1 MLYKFFLIYYYSLKL
16 ITNIM
21 SKFMKTKSIKFN
33 NATGANLNRI
43 SQQYNKEVVELN
55 NQLSTASVSMPS
67 LSVDESLPTI
77 NMTYTGKDESVSM
90 GYLYPENDNII
101 GANPINNVVKVETI
115 NYGNKLDYLYKKQLH
130 KK

>member
-1 MLYKFFLIYYYSLKL
+1 
-16 ITNIM
+16 M

-55 NQLSTASVSMPS
+55 NQLTTASVSMPS
-67 LSVDESLPTI
+67 LSIDESVPTI